1 MIMSNNIILIFIKGF
16 LMNYELLS
24 RLAMQDSE
32 RLKSENLI
40 LVKKIVLLEQENK
53 NLKDFNNIIEKERN
67 AYKERMGQIKNEAN
81 GLIIEKNL
89 LLDEIIILENKIKK
103 LEEKLLAKAEEERQ
117 ETNNLRQ
124 KIRIDEDGEIIKNKD
139 QIRAKNISKSVEFYS

>member
-1 MIMSNNIILIFIKGF
+1 
-16 LMNYELLS
+16 MNYELLS

-40 LVKKIVLLEQENK
+40 LVKKIVLLEHENK

-103 LEEKLLAKAEEERQ
+103 LEEKLLAKEEVKQ
-117 ETNNLRQ
+117 ESNHQRE
-124 KIRIDEDGEIIKNKD
+124 KIRIDEDGEIVKNKD
-139 QIRAKNISKSVEFYS
+139 EIRAKNISKSVEFYS

>member
-1 MIMSNNIILIFIKGF
+1 
-16 LMNYELLS
+16 MNYELLS

-40 LVKKIVLLEQENK
+40 LVKKIVLLEHENK

-103 LEEKLLAKAEEERQ
+103 LEEKLLAKEEEKQ
-117 ETNNLRQ
+117 ESNHQRE
-124 KIRIDEDGEIIKNKD
+124 KIRIDEDGEVVKNKE

>member
-1 MIMSNNIILIFIKGF
+1 
-16 LMNYELLS
+16 MNYELLS

-89 LLDEIIILENKIKK
+89 LLDEIIILDNRLKK
-103 LEEKLLAKAEEERQ
+103 LEEKLLAKEEEKQ
-117 ETNNLRQ
+117 ETNHQRQ
-124 KIRIDEDGEIIKNKD
+124 KIRIDEDGEVVKNKD

>member
-1 MIMSNNIILIFIKGF
+1 
-16 LMNYELLS
+16 MNYELLS

-103 LEEKLLAKAEEERQ
+103 LEEKLLAKEEERQ

-124 KIRIDEDGEIIKNKD
+124 KIRIDEDGEIVRNKD
-139 QIRAKNISKSVEFYS
+139 EIRAKNISKSVEFYS

>member
-1 MIMSNNIILIFIKGF
+1 
-16 LMNYELLS
+16 MNYELLS

-40 LVKKIVLLEQENK
+40 LVKKIVLLEHENK

-89 LLDEIIILENKIKK
+89 LLDEIIILENKLKK
-103 LEEKLLAKAEEERQ
+103 LEEKLLAKEEVKQ
-117 ETNNLRQ
+117 ESNHQ
-124 KIRIDEDGEIIKNKD
+124 KEKIRIDEDGEVVKNKD

>member
-1 MIMSNNIILIFIKGF
+1 
-16 LMNYELLS
+16 MNYELLS

-40 LVKKIVLLEQENK
+40 LVKKIVLLEHENK

-67 AYKERMGQIKNEAN
+67 AFKERLGQIKNEAN

-89 LLDEIIILENKIKK
+89 LLDEIIILENKLKK
-103 LEEKLLAKAEEERQ
+103 LEEKLLAKEEEKQ
-117 ETNNLRQ
+117 ESNHQRE
-124 KIRIDEDGEIIKNKD
+124 KIRIDEDGEIVRNKD
-139 QIRAKNISKSVEFYS
+139 EIRAKNISKSVEFYS

>member
-1 MIMSNNIILIFIKGF
+1 
-16 LMNYELLS
+16 MNYELLS

-40 LVKKIVLLEQENK
+40 LVKKIVLLEHENK

-103 LEEKLLAKAEEERQ
+103 LEEKLLEKEEERQ

>member
-1 MIMSNNIILIFIKGF
+1 
-16 LMNYELLS
+16 
-24 RLAMQDSE
+24 MQDSE

-40 LVKKIVLLEQENK
+40 LVKKIVLLEHENK

-103 LEEKLLAKAEEERQ
+103 LEEKLLAKEEEKQ
-117 ETNNLRQ
+117 ESNHQRE
-124 KIRIDEDGEIIKNKD
+124 KIRIDEDGEVVKNKD

>member
-1 MIMSNNIILIFIKGF
+1 
-16 LMNYELLS
+16 MNYELLS

-40 LVKKIVLLEQENK
+40 LVKKIVLLEHENK

-89 LLDEIIILENKIKK
+89 LLDEIIILENKLKK
-103 LEEKLLAKAEEERQ
+103 LEEKLLAKEEVKQ
-117 ETNNLRQ
+117 ESNHQRQ
-124 KIRIDEDGEIIKNKD
+124 KIRIDEDGEIVRNKD
-139 QIRAKNISKSVEFYS
+139 EIRAKNISKSVEFYS

>member
-1 MIMSNNIILIFIKGF
+1 
-16 LMNYELLS
+16 MNYELLS

-89 LLDEIIILENKIKK
+89 LLDEIIILDNRVKK
-103 LEEKLLAKAEEERQ
+103 LEEKLLAKEEEKQ
-117 ETNNLRQ
+117 ETNHQRQ
-124 KIRIDEDGEIIKNKD
+124 KIRIDEDGEIVKNKD
-139 QIRAKNISKSVEFYS
+139 EIRAKNISKSVEFYS

>member
-1 MIMSNNIILIFIKGF
+1 
-16 LMNYELLS
+16 
-24 RLAMQDSE
+24 MQDSE

-89 LLDEIIILENKIKK
+89 LLDEIIILDNRVKK
-103 LEEKLLAKAEEERQ
+103 LEEKLLAKEEEKQ
-117 ETNNLRQ
+117 ETNHQRQ
-124 KIRIDEDGEIIKNKD
+124 KIRIDEDGEIVKNKD
-139 QIRAKNISKSVEFYS
+139 EIRAKNISKSVEFYS

>member
-1 MIMSNNIILIFIKGF
+1 
-16 LMNYELLS
+16 
-24 RLAMQDSE
+24 MQDSE

-89 LLDEIIILENKIKK
+89 LLDEIIILENKLKK
-103 LEEKLLAKAEEERQ
+103 LEEKLLAKEEVKQ
-117 ETNNLRQ
+117 ESNHQRQ
-124 KIRIDEDGEIIKNKD
+124 KIRIDEDGEIVRNKD
-139 QIRAKNISKSVEFYS
+139 EIRAKNISKSVEFYS

>member
-1 MIMSNNIILIFIKGF
+1 
-16 LMNYELLS
+16 MNYELLS

-40 LVKKIVLLEQENK
+40 LVKKIVLLEHENK

-103 LEEKLLAKAEEERQ
+103 LEEKLLAKEEERE

-124 KIRIDEDGEIIKNKD
+124 KIRIDEDGEVVKNKD

>member
-1 MIMSNNIILIFIKGF
+1 
-16 LMNYELLS
+16 MNYELLS

-40 LVKKIVLLEQENK
+40 LVKKIVLLEHENK

-103 LEEKLLAKAEEERQ
+103 LEEKLLAKEEERE
-117 ETNNLRQ
+117 ETNNQRE
-124 KIRIDEDGEIIKNKD
+124 KIRIDEDGEVVKNKD

>member
-1 MIMSNNIILIFIKGF
+1 
-16 LMNYELLS
+16 MNYELLS

-89 LLDEIIILENKIKK
+89 LLDEIIILENKLKK
-103 LEEKLLAKAEEERQ
+103 LEDKLLAKEEEKQ
-117 ETNNLRQ
+117 ESNHQRQ
-124 KIRIDEDGEIIKNKD
+124 KIRIDEDGEIVRNKD
-139 QIRAKNISKSVEFYS
+139 EIRAKNISKSVEFYS

>member
-1 MIMSNNIILIFIKGF
+1 
-16 LMNYELLS
+16 MNYELLS

-40 LVKKIVLLEQENK
+40 LVKKIVLLEHENK

-103 LEEKLLAKAEEERQ
+103 LEEKLLAKEEEKQ

-124 KIRIDEDGEIIKNKD
+124 KIRIDEDGEVVKNKE

>member
-1 MIMSNNIILIFIKGF
+1 
-16 LMNYELLS
+16 MNYELLS

-40 LVKKIVLLEQENK
+40 LVKKIVLLEHENK

-103 LEEKLLAKAEEERQ
+103 LEEKLLAKEEERQ
-117 ETNNLRQ
+117 ETNNLRE
-124 KIRIDEDGEIIKNKD
+124 KIRIDEDGEIVRNKD
-139 QIRAKNISKSVEFYS
+139 EIRAKNISKSVEFYS

>member
-1 MIMSNNIILIFIKGF
+1 
-16 LMNYELLS
+16 MNYELLS

-40 LVKKIVLLEQENK
+40 LVKKIVLLEHENK

-103 LEEKLLAKAEEERQ
+103 LEEKLLAKEEEKQ
-117 ETNNLRQ
+117 ESNHQRE
-124 KIRIDEDGEIIKNKD
+124 KIRIDEDGEVVKNKD
-139 QIRAKNISKSVEFYS
+139 EIRAKNISKSVEFYS

>member
-1 MIMSNNIILIFIKGF
+1 
-16 LMNYELLS
+16 
-24 RLAMQDSE
+24 
-32 RLKSENLI
+32 
-40 LVKKIVLLEQENK
+40 
-53 NLKDFNNIIEKERN
+53 
-67 AYKERMGQIKNEAN
+67 MGQIKNEAN

-103 LEEKLLAKAEEERQ
+103 LEEKLLSKEEERQ

>member
-1 MIMSNNIILIFIKGF
+1 
-16 LMNYELLS
+16 MNYELLS

-67 AYKERMGQIKNEAN
+67 AFKERLGQIKNEAN

-103 LEEKLLAKAEEERQ
+103 LEEKLLAKEEVKQ
-117 ETNNLRQ
+117 ESNHQRE
-124 KIRIDEDGEIIKNKD
+124 KIRIDEDGEIVRNKD
-139 QIRAKNISKSVEFYS
+139 EIRAKNISKSVEFYS

>member
-1 MIMSNNIILIFIKGF
+1 
-16 LMNYELLS
+16 MNYELLS

-89 LLDEIIILENKIKK
+89 LLDEIIILENKLKK
-103 LEEKLLAKAEEERQ
+103 LEEKLLAKEEVKQ
-117 ETNNLRQ
+117 ESNHQRE
-124 KIRIDEDGEIIKNKD
+124 KIRIDEDGEIVRNKD
-139 QIRAKNISKSVEFYS
+139 EIRVKNISKSVEFYS

>member
-1 MIMSNNIILIFIKGF
+1 
-16 LMNYELLS
+16 MNYELLS

-89 LLDEIIILENKIKK
+89 LLDEIIILENKLKK
-103 LEEKLLAKAEEERQ
+103 LEEKLLAKEEEKQ
-117 ETNNLRQ
+117 ESNHQRE

>member
-1 MIMSNNIILIFIKGF
+1 
-16 LMNYELLS
+16 MNYELLS

-67 AYKERMGQIKNEAN
+67 AFKERLGQIKNEAN

-89 LLDEIIILENKIKK
+89 LLDEIIILENKLKK
-103 LEEKLLAKAEEERQ
+103 LEEKLLAKEEEKQ
-117 ETNNLRQ
+117 ESNHQRE
-124 KIRIDEDGEIIKNKD
+124 KIRIDEDGEIVRNKD
-139 QIRAKNISKSVEFYS
+139 EIRAKNISKSVEFYS

>member
-1 MIMSNNIILIFIKGF
+1 
-16 LMNYELLS
+16 MNYELLS

-89 LLDEIIILENKIKK
+89 LLDEIIILENKLKK
-103 LEEKLLAKAEEERQ
+103 LEEKLLAKEEEKQ
-117 ETNNLRQ
+117 ESNHQRQ

>member
-1 MIMSNNIILIFIKGF
+1 
-16 LMNYELLS
+16 
-24 RLAMQDSE
+24 MQDSE

-103 LEEKLLAKAEEERQ
+103 LEEKLLAKEEEKQ
-117 ETNNLRQ
+117 ESNHQRE
-124 KIRIDEDGEIIKNKD
+124 KIRIDEDGEVVKNKD

>member
-1 MIMSNNIILIFIKGF
+1 
-16 LMNYELLS
+16 MNYELLS

-40 LVKKIVLLEQENK
+40 LVKKIVLLEHENK

-103 LEEKLLAKAEEERQ
+103 LEEKLLAKEEEKQ
-117 ETNNLRQ
+117 ESNHQRE
-124 KIRIDEDGEIIKNKD
+124 KIRIDEDGEIVRNKD
-139 QIRAKNISKSVEFYS
+139 EIRAKNISKSVEFYS

>member
-1 MIMSNNIILIFIKGF
+1 
-16 LMNYELLS
+16 MNYELLS

-40 LVKKIVLLEQENK
+40 LVKKIVLLEHENK

-103 LEEKLLAKAEEERQ
+103 LEEKLLAKEEERQ

-124 KIRIDEDGEIIKNKD
+124 KIRIDEDGEIVKNKD

>member
-1 MIMSNNIILIFIKGF
+1 
-16 LMNYELLS
+16 MNYELLS

-89 LLDEIIILENKIKK
+89 LLDETIILENKIKK
-103 LEEKLLAKAEEERQ
+103 LEEKLLSKEEERQ

>member
-1 MIMSNNIILIFIKGF
+1 
-16 LMNYELLS
+16 MNYELLS

-32 RLKSENLI
+32 RQKSENLI

-103 LEEKLLAKAEEERQ
+103 LEEKLLAKEEERQ

-139 QIRAKNISKSVEFYS
+139 QVRAKNISKSVEFYS

>member
-1 MIMSNNIILIFIKGF
+1 
-16 LMNYELLS
+16 MNYELLS

-103 LEEKLLAKAEEERQ
+103 LEEKLLAKEEVKQ
-117 ETNNLRQ
+117 ESNHQRE
-124 KIRIDEDGEIIKNKD
+124 KIRIDEDGEVVKNKD

>member
-1 MIMSNNIILIFIKGF
+1 
-16 LMNYELLS
+16 MNYELLS

-103 LEEKLLAKAEEERQ
+103 LEEKLLAKEEERQ

-124 KIRIDEDGEIIKNKD
+124 KIRIDEDGEVVKNKD
-139 QIRAKNISKSVEFYS
+139 QIRVKNISKSVEFYS

>member
-1 MIMSNNIILIFIKGF
+1 
-16 LMNYELLS
+16 
-24 RLAMQDSE
+24 MQDSE

-40 LVKKIVLLEQENK
+40 LVKKIVLLEHENK

-103 LEEKLLAKAEEERQ
+103 LEEKLLAKEEVKQ
-117 ETNNLRQ
+117 ESNHQRE
-124 KIRIDEDGEIIKNKD
+124 KIRIDEDGEIVRNKD
-139 QIRAKNISKSVEFYS
+139 EIRAKNISKSVEFYS

>member
-1 MIMSNNIILIFIKGF
+1 
-16 LMNYELLS
+16 MNYELLS

-103 LEEKLLAKAEEERQ
+103 LEEKLLAKEEERE

-124 KIRIDEDGEIIKNKD
+124 KIRIDEDGEVVKNKD
-139 QIRAKNISKSVEFYS
+139 QIRVKNISKSVEFYS

>member
-1 MIMSNNIILIFIKGF
+1 
-16 LMNYELLS
+16 MNYELLS

-40 LVKKIVLLEQENK
+40 LVKKIVLLEHENK
-53 NLKDFNNIIEKERN
+53 NLKDAFKERL
-67 AYKERMGQIKNEAN
+67 GQIKNEAN

-89 LLDEIIILENKIKK
+89 LLDEIIILENKLKK
-103 LEEKLLAKAEEERQ
+103 LEEKLLAKEEERQ
-117 ETNNLRQ
+117 EINNLRQ
-124 KIRIDEDGEIIKNKD
+124 KIRIDEDGEVVKNKD